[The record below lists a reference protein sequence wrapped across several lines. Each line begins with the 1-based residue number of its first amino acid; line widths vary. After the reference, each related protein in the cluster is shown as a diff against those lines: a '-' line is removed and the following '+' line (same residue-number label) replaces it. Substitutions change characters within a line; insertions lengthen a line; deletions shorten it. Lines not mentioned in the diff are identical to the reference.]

1 MPEACCVKS
10 CQTKKSAHSQNYTS
24 ALQNSIQRSRDRIQ
38 KVRDLQP
45 DALENVSNIFQR
57 DHNSNDTEENKR
69 SRRYNARKA
78 LNYIQSEL
86 HERSFINEHNGFYKN
101 RICYCSNRQF
111 DSSKPTHLYSNGKIT
126 NLFFCQMAKCPVCS
140 GKFFE
145 QWKNDIDTVVSKIQ
159 KNHGI
164 VYMMTLTVPHDVKDG
179 PEEVYDLL
187 SAAKTKLMKHKV
199 VKNLSPITNI
209 CRIEETY
216 GRHGWHYHAH
226 TLLPFDKELLDYQ
239 IEAIKDQ
246 WVKIGLSF
254 GKSFNRDAID
264 IKAVKGIS
272 EAINYVCKESSFG
285 IEEMTSTTTKEDQ
298 KKESMTMFEI
308 IDLAAQG
315 KWDELPYGKAKVGKL
330 IEQWYSVKNKKT
342 FITDYSFKKILE
354 NCKKPDE
361 EEPVLEE
368 VKETESRI
376 RISSQAVHA
385 FIATKHWSKVLLTH
399 VRNKDL
405 NDTVGEIWHL
415 AEKLGIDK
423 LEGFEDLKKHIDIE
437 RIEDVDED
445 EPRMKYQ
452 SLDVDLWQNLSV
464 NYCHNSKFEKNIPGS
479 DSTEEETEEE
489 LLKFFA
495 PLAA

>member
-1 MPEACCVKS
+1 MPEVCSVKS
-10 CQTKKSAHSQNYTS
+10 CQENFSHSQAPKS
-24 ALQNSIQRSRDRIQ
+24 SSSDCCQKSSDR
-38 KVRDLQP
+38 QP
-45 DALENVSNIFQR
+45 DELENVSNIFQTEP
-57 DHNSNDTEENKR
+57 NSNDTEENKR
-69 SRRYNARKA
+69 SRRYNARQA

-86 HERSFINEHNGFYKN
+86 HDRSFINEHNGFYKN
-101 RICYCSNRQF
+101 RICYCGNRQF
-111 DSSKPTHLYSNGKIT
+111 DSSKPTYLYNNGKTT
-126 NLFFCQMAKCPVCS
+126 NVFFCGQAKCPVCS

-145 QWKNDIDTVVSKIQ
+145 EWKNKIDKVVSKVQ

-164 VYMMTLTVPHDVKDG
+164 VYMMTVTVPHDVKDE

-199 VKNLSPITNI
+199 VKDLSPITNI
-209 CRIEETY
+209 CRIEDPY

-226 TLLPFDKELLDYQ
+226 TLIPFDQELLDSH

-246 WVKIGLSF
+246 WVRIGESF

-264 IKAVKGIS
+264 IKAVKHVS
-272 EAINYVCKESSFG
+272 EAINYVCKESKFG

-308 IDLAAQG
+308 VDLAAQG
-315 KWDELPYGKAKVGKL
+315 KWNELPYGKAKVGQL

-342 FITDYSFKKILE
+342 FITDYSFKDILE
-354 NCKKPDE
+354 NATNSEE

-368 VKETESRI
+368 IKETESRI

-385 FIATKHWSKVLLTH
+385 FIATKHWSRVLLVH

-415 AEKLGIDK
+415 AERLGIDK

-437 RIEDVDED
+437 RVEDVDED

-464 NYCHNSKFEKNIPGS
+464 NYCHNSKFEKNIPES
-479 DSTEEETEEE
+479 DSKEEETEEE